1 MTIYMLQLCTGTSN
15 VRFRWWMCSILR
27 GWREI
32 FSESRTVQ
40 DVTSALAKLCS
51 PLQGSVT
58 VLVVIKV
65 TSGFSSKDLRKKYLS
80 KGKIKP
86 SQTFLRDPKR
96 KLSIK
101 SSVIHCEEVLGRMQP
116 RLSP

>member
-1 MTIYMLQLCTGTSN
+1 
-15 VRFRWWMCSILR
+15 MCSILR